1 MYYMRWEV
9 NDDDNDNDNTS
20 VVHKCNAMIQMTMM
34 KISKKVSL
42 PEGALRAQW
51 ESQHPRKYKQML
63 IDQGSVVSFSMPA
76 SKPVH
81 GREQFV
87 RTAQSVELLPLPLQV
102 CPA

>member
-42 PEGALRAQW
+42 PEGPQRAQ
-51 ESQHPRKYKQML
+51 
-63 IDQGSVVSFSMPA
+63 
-76 SKPVH
+76 
-81 GREQFV
+81 
-87 RTAQSVELLPLPLQV
+87 
-102 CPA
+102 